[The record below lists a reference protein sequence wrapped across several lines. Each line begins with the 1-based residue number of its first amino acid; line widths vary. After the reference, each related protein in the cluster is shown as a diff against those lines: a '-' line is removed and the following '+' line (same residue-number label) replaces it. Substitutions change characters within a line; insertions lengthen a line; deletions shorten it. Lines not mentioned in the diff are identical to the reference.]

1 MAISSSRPGDDPHR
15 LLAVATRYTQR
26 GVRSTQ
32 DVLAHLR
39 RAGASA
45 GTAARVVVECRS
57 RGIVDDRAC
66 AQLWADHW
74 ARRDYA
80 WSAIR
85 LKLSEKGLDAQTIDT
100 AAHKLGNASQ
110 DEARARHAV
119 TDAQRRSSSRSTPHQ
134 ADRLARTLASRGF
147 DSDLIERILNDT
159 FGPRG

>member
-1 MAISSSRPGDDPHR
+1 MTARPGGECDR
-15 LLAVATRYTQR
+15 LLAVVTRYTQHS
-26 GVRSTQ
+26 VRSTQ
-32 DVLAHLR
+32 DVLARLR
-39 RAGASA
+39 RAGAST
-45 GTAARVVVECRS
+45 GTAAQVVAECRV
-57 RGIVDDRAC
+57 RGIVDDDAC

-85 LKLSEKGLDAQTIDT
+85 LKLSEKGLDAQTIDKAVHT
-100 AAHKLGNASQ
+100 LGSASQ

-119 TDAQRRSSSRSTPHQ
+119 TDALRRSSARSTPHQ
-134 ADRLARTLASRGF
+134 ASRLARTLASRGF